1 MATITILD
9 TPVVTVWYHTDKK
22 IVHHQ
27 IHKFVSGSQFRQF
40 LTAGAEVLEKYRASK
55 WLSDDRG
62 NSVLAKDDVEWSQ
75 RMWAPRAVRAGWK
88 YWAIV
93 QPGKVLAQVAME
105 RLVEEYSKQGV
116 TAKFFSDVEQATK
129 WLESM

>member
-9 TPVVTVWYHTDKK
+9 TPIVTLWYHTDKK

-27 IHKFVSGSQFRQF
+27 IHKFVSGPQFRQF
-40 LTAGAEVLEKYRASK
+40 LTAGAEVLEKHHASK

-75 RMWAPRAVRAGWK
+75 RTWAPRAVRAGWK
-88 YWAIV
+88 HWAIV

-105 RLVEEYSKQGV
+105 RLVEDYSKLGV
-116 TAKFFSDVEQATK
+116 TAKFFTDVEQATK

>member
-1 MATITILD
+1 MATITIID
-9 TPVVTVWYHTDKK
+9 TPHVTVWYHTDKK

-27 IHKFVSGSQFRQF
+27 IHKFVSGPQFRQF